1 MNHIFLSYSR
11 RDTDMMQR
19 LRDDLR
25 RAQLAV
31 WTDENLKP
39 GTPSWKQAIESAL
52 DAAGCVVV
60 ILSPDAKGSK
70 WVKEELNY
78 AENQGL
84 RIFPV
89 LVAGDEKSAVPFGF
103 SASQWVDIRDL
114 ETYNRGVMSLI
125 SSLCNYLEVGDPT
138 RFMEEARV
146 PDKVAEYATDPNTV
160 PPSPAPEPIASVPVD
175 AYGRLDVYW
184 PDGGLET
191 YPLNLDHIGIGRSTG
206 NTICLES
213 DSISRY
219 HLVISREHGQ
229 VLITDLD
236 SVNGTYIDG
245 VKLASNQPFP
255 LKGREEIQIGILRII
270 YQPQQSLTLIPP
282 QLELVMGGGMATL
295 QWQAINGAQHYRLE
309 RSANARFTVPD
320 VAYEGEKTHYQH
332 YAVSLKGHYYRV
344 KALAPG
350 LPDSE
355 WSNVVE
361 FLR

>member
-78 AENQGL
+78 AENQEL

-114 ETYNRGVMSLI
+114 ETCNRGVMSLI

-138 RFMEEARV
+138 RFMDEARV
-146 PDKVAEYATDPNTV
+146 PDKVAEYASAPKTV
-160 PPSPAPEPIASVPVD
+160 PPSAAPEPIVSVPVD
-175 AYGRLDVYW
+175 AYGQVAVYW
-184 PDGGLET
+184 PDGQLET
-191 YPLNLDHIGIGRSTG
+191 YPLNQDHIGIGRSTG

-213 DSISRY
+213 DTISRY
-219 HLVISREHGQ
+219 HFLISREHGQ

-236 SVNGTYIDG
+236 SANGTYIDG
-245 VKLASNQPFP
+245 AQLVSNQPVA
-255 LKGREEIQIGILRII
+255 LNGGEEIQIGILRIV
-270 YQPQQSLTLIPP
+270 YQPLLPLTLNAPV
-282 QLELVMGGGMATL
+282 LELVIGGGMATL
-295 QWQAINGAQHYRLE
+295 QWQPVNGAQQYLLE

-320 VAYEGEKTHYQH
+320 VAYEGEKTCYQH
-332 YAVSLKGHYYRV
+332 YAVSLKGHYYRA

-350 LPDSE
+350 LQDSE
-355 WSNVVE
+355 WSNIVE